1 MPDPIVYIDRSRIVD
16 GKVDQLKRGI
26 HALVEFVQ
34 RREPRLLSY
43 NFFLDEEHLRM
54 TVIAIHPDSAS
65 LEFHMEIAG
74 PEFRKLKELVELTEI
89 EVYGPLSAAAL
100 VRSSRRHECSA
111 AASGSSCLRPKLD
124 SHGWLRDLI
133 GSTDD
138 APDRMRAWTL
148 TPTPIWMGMLPRRR

>member
-43 NFFLDEEHLRM
+43 NFLLDEEHLRM

-89 EVYGPLSAAAL
+89 EVYGPLSDAAL
-100 VRSSRRHECSA
+100 VPLKQKARMLG
-111 AASGSSCLRPKLD
+111 SGERVVVLEAEAGFARL
-124 SHGWLRDLI
+124 
-133 GSTDD
+133 
-138 APDRMRAWTL
+138 AW
-148 TPTPIWMGMLPRRR
+148 